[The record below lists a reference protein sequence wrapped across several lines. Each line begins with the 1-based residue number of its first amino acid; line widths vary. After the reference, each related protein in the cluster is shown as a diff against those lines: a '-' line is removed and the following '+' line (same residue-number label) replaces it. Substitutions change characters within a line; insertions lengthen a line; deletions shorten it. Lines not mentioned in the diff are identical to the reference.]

1 MKIALTLPGTGNTVP
16 QPSELTA
23 KGFVNLASILSPL
36 LNIVFYLAAFFA
48 FYWLVWGAFQ
58 YILAQGKK
66 EELAKAKARI
76 TWALIG
82 LIVIFLAFILAKFAS
97 EILKDV
103 LKGGLPF

>member
-1 MKIALTLPGTGNTVP
+1 MKIALTLPGTGNTIP

-36 LNIVFYLAAFFA
+36 LNIVFYIAAFLA

-76 TWALIG
+76 TWALVG
-82 LIVIFLAFILAKFAS
+82 LLFIFLAYILAKFAS
-97 EILKDV
+97 EIFYPT
-103 LKGGLPF
+103 KGGLPF

>member
-1 MKIALTLPGTGNTVP
+1 MKIALTLPGGNTIP
-16 QPSELTA
+16 NPSGLNPDF
-23 KGFVNLASILSPL
+23 KDLGSLLSPL

-76 TWALIG
+76 TWALVG
-82 LIVIFLAFILAKFAS
+82 LMVILLSYFIAKYAA
-97 EILKDV
+97 EIFKPNI
-103 LKGGLPF
+103 GGLPF

>member
-1 MKIALTLPGTGNTVP
+1 MIHNTDARLALTLPGTGNTVT

-76 TWALIG
+76 TWALVG
-82 LIVIFLAFILAKFAS
+82 LIVIFLAYIIAKF
-97 EILKDV
+97 
-103 LKGGLPF
+103 